1 MESGSGARPG
11 APPGADLG
19 PISAPRGEERA
30 VALSLAGQ
38 RDQAAQLYR
47 LLIAAGQT
55 GPVAFANLAVLVENA
70 APTADL
76 VDFLLQA
83 GLYRWDGLVNDL
95 HSVS

>member
-1 MESGSGARPG
+1 MGPGQVLPRARIWGRSAPLGAR
-11 APPGADLG
+11 
-19 PISAPRGEERA
+19 S
-30 VALSLAGQ
+30 
-38 RDQAAQLYR
+38 
-47 LLIAAGQT
+47 

-95 HSVS
+95 RRVS